1 MGNILEKIILN
12 RIKQVEILKTQ
23 KTIRDFER
31 EINKNNF
38 SKRDFTNSL
47 KNDRMSIIA
56 EVKKASPSKGV
67 FMENFPFIEI
77 AKEYEKAGASAI
89 SVLTEEDF
97 FQGSNFYLQ
106 KIRSEVN
113 LPILR
118 KDFIV
123 DEIQLYESKA
133 IGADAVLLINA
144 YLKGDT
150 LKKYINICADLELDY
165 IVEVHDEAELFD
177 SLAQLPN
184 VIGINNRNLKT
195 FEISLE
201 TTKRLANFIPKNT
214 VIISE
219 SGIHTFEDIILIES
233 YGADATLIGES
244 LITSGNIT
252 QKFKELRGEI

>member
-23 KTIRDFER
+23 KTIRHFEK
-31 EINKNNF
+31 EIEKNNF
-38 SKRDFTNSL
+38 SKRDFTNSI
-47 KNDRMSIIA
+47 KSDRMSIIA
-56 EVKKASPSKGV
+56 EVKKASPSKGI
-67 FMENFPFIEI
+67 FMEDFPFVEI
-77 AKEYEKAGASAI
+77 AKEYEKGGASAI

-106 KIRSEVN
+106 KIRNEVN

-144 YLKGDT
+144 YLKGET
-150 LKKYINICADLELDY
+150 LKRYINICTDLELDY
-165 IVEVHDEAELFD
+165 IVEIHDEAELFD
-177 SLAQLPN
+177 SLVQLPN

-201 TTKRLANFIPKNT
+201 TTKRLANLIPKNT

-219 SGIHTFEDIILIES
+219 SGIHTFEDIILVES
-233 YGADATLIGES
+233 YGANAALIGES
-244 LITSGNIT
+244 LIKSGNIA
-252 QKFKELRGEI
+252 QKFKELQGEI